1 MPRAELRQRYG
12 EDVDDHLRGF
22 FARHGLDFHPPEVMP
37 NSRAAL
43 RLTELARERGLH
55 EPMHDRLME
64 ALWSEGRDLGD
75 ADVLRALAAEVALDA
90 EEVDG
95 VLGSDAYLDRVLAS
109 TAEAQAAGI
118 HAIPAFVL
126 GGRLL
131 VLGAQPREVFE
142 RAVLQ
147 LETA

>member
-1 MPRAELRQRYG
+1 MPRAELRRRYG
-12 EDVDDHLRGF
+12 EGVDDHLREF
-22 FARHGLDFHPPEVMP
+22 FARHGLDFHPPEAMP
-37 NSRAAL
+37 NSRVAL

-75 ADVLRALAAEVALDA
+75 ADVLHALAAEVGLDA
-90 EEVDG
+90 AEVDD

-109 TAEAQAAGI
+109 TAEAQSAGI

-131 VLGAQPREVFE
+131 VLGAQPRAVFE
-142 RAVLQ
+142 RAVAQ
-147 LETA
+147 LEGV